1 MDRKE
6 LLDLLREGPIRIRMN
21 DGRAYEVPSIE
32 FASVSD
38 IAAAVLHKSEEDG
51 KWRHVHLP
59 LVTMTAVEP
68 LVAG

>member
-1 MDRKE
+1 MDRAE

-21 DGRAYEVPSIE
+21 DGRAYEVKSIE

-38 IAAAVLHKSEEDG
+38 ISAAVLYQSAEDG
-51 KWRHVHLP
+51 KYRHVHLP
-59 LVTMTAVEP
+59 LVTMSAVEP